1 MATLNPTITQVSIV
15 DGGATS
21 AIRIAR
27 VLFTVTGTY
36 DRSAS
41 ESLEVLAVPTA
52 IQNSMRNGKTVT
64 LQSAGSGPAGLI
76 GTQEYHCEGVV
87 VSTADVHCT
96 LFKSDI
102 AAGLEHADAAIGTF
116 NRPCQLLV
124 AFTEA

>member
-1 MATLNPTITQVSIV
+1 MATLNPTISMVRIV

-21 AIRIAR
+21 AVRIAE

-52 IQNSMRNGKTVT
+52 IQNSMRNGTTVT
-64 LQSAGSGPAGLI
+64 LQSASSGPAGLI
-76 GTQEYHCEGVV
+76 GTDEYHCEGVV

-96 LFKSDI
+96 LFKSGT
-102 AAGLEHADAAIGTF
+102 AGGLEHADAAIGTF
-116 NRPCQLLV
+116 NRPCSLLV